1 MDDNYCWFCQL
12 PLEDGQDT
20 YFSTEW
26 DCWYHE
32 TCYKEEL
39 LAGNPEALIIYK
51 YERSH

>member
-12 PLEDGQDT
+12 PLEDGQ
-20 YFSTEW
+20 
-26 DCWYHE
+26 E